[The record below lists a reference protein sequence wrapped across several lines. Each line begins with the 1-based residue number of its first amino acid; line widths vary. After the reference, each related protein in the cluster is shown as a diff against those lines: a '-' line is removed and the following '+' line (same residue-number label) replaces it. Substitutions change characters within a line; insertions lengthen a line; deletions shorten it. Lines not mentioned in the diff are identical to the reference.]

1 MPLISSTVY
10 ERNSLLVYT
19 HISDATFIALSAT
32 SSALMSSTL
41 INALAAAILLSKFIH
56 FEKKVGF
63 EKVETNVSNIATQ
76 YSILDDI
83 STVLTT
89 FI

>member
-41 INALAAAILLSKFIH
+41 INALAAAILYV
-56 FEKKVGF
+56 KVHSF
-63 EKVETNVSNIATQ
+63 
-76 YSILDDI
+76 
-83 STVLTT
+83 
-89 FI
+89 